1 MKKKGIV
8 SNMDVS
14 NRDERIQPLV
24 YGTIYC
30 GLGFIL
36 LRYFNAPALIQ
47 GLMFCYAFNTAIVW
61 QITKKWK
68 ISIHAIGLSGPLVA
82 LWIHGFHFPIIM
94 GIALVLLCVSRTNL
108 RTKEFGKEIEYYQRL
123 DSTNNEAWELINNG
137 ETQHGMIV
145 ITDYQFKGKGR
156 SGNSWFMSPSKGIA
170 MSLILQKPL
179 PFNLAGLIPLVA
191 GVAMARTLKNRNFN
205 PKLKWPNDILLNQK
219 KVGGILCESK
229 ISKKSVNTMVVGI
242 GLNVNETRN
251 DFPENLI
258 KTASSLSIESK
269 HPHQR
274 ELIVAI
280 FATYFE
286 QCIELVQHSP
296 QELITEWET
305 FCGHLNQ
312 TITFKFDGNSLS
324 GLFKGVNN
332 LGQAVIIIDGNEQVF
347 PSIILD

>member
-1 MKKKGIV
+1 MIFT
-8 SNMDVS
+8 N
-14 NRDERIQPLV
+14 
-24 YGTIYC
+24 
-30 GLGFIL
+30 
-36 LRYFNAPALIQ
+36 LI
-47 GLMFCYAFNTAIVW
+47 
-61 QITKKWK
+61 K
-68 ISIHAIGLSGPLVA
+68 
-82 LWIHGFHFPIIM
+82 
-94 GIALVLLCVSRTNL
+94 TNL